1 MKCHYKCWVGKTIKN
16 IHGIFDA
23 TSLAFAWYNSSL
35 PSSLEYTT
43 AQKLKQMQSSLKNNL
58 L

>member
-1 MKCHYKCWVGKTIKN
+1 MKCHYKCQVGKNIKN
-16 IHGIFDA
+16 IHGIFYA

-43 AQKLKQMQSSLKNNL
+43 AQRLNQKQSSLKK
-58 L
+58 